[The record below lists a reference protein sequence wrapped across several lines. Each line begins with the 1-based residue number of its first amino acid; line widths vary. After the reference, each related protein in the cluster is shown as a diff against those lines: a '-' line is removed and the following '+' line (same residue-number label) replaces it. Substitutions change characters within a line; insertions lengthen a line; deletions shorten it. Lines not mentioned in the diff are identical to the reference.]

1 MNDDQ
6 APGWVLPPDDG
17 SMGDGPPPEEVGL
30 TDDGELTFRGE
41 VVPLNDWRVLL
52 RRFKRE
58 AAQEMPKNFVSARP
72 PITRLRMAPHV
83 RPREQR
89 TRTRCQNRAGPD
101 DSDEGGDGDGPPS
114 DLTTPPSVAELLDRL
129 RVLIPSYFIAEALV
143 RRWTA

>member
-52 RRFKRE
+52 RRFKGE
-58 AAQEMPKNFVSARP
+58 AANAIPRNFAASRSPVA
-72 PITRLRMAPHV
+72 RLRMQPHR

-89 TRTRCQNRAGPD
+89 PRTRCQSRAGPD
-101 DSDEGGDGDGPPS
+101 DADEGGDGDGPP
-114 DLTTPPSVAELLDRL
+114 PPAPAELLDRL
-129 RVLIPSYFIAEALV
+129 RAFVPADVLASVLL